1 VWAINS
7 ALGKLFE
14 FLFFPFKSVGP
25 WPGMILVS
33 FLTAIFM
40 LFVFRFTSNQKG
52 IREVKNKIKAH
63 LLELRLF
70 KDSLSLSLEAQGKIL
85 LCNLKYLSYS
95 LKPMLV
101 MIIPLVLILIQLN
114 LWFGHKPLAPGERTI
129 LKVKVD
135 ESAEVSDID
144 FELEPPPG
152 LEAETPPLRI
162 DAQNEMNW
170 SLKAKENGSQ
180 VLVLKVEGKS
190 VSKRVEVSPKLLVK
204 VSRIKVRRD
213 FFDELLNPGEKPIPS
228 ELPLERIEVIYPA
241 KSMSIFGWN
250 IHWIIIYFVLSLIFG
265 FSFRRLF
272 KVEI

>member
-1 VWAINS
+1 VWVINS
-7 ALGKLFE
+7 ALGKLFG
-14 FLFFPFKSVGP
+14 FFFFPFRSIGP

-85 LCNLKYLSYS
+85 LCNLKYISYS

-101 MIIPLVLILIQLN
+101 MIIPLVLILSQLN
-114 LWFGHKPLAPGERTI
+114 LWFGHKPLILGERTI
-129 LKVKVD
+129 LKVKVN

-144 FELEPPPG
+144 FALESSPG

-162 DAQNEMNW
+162 DAQNEMDW

-190 VSKRVEVSPKLLVK
+190 ISKRVEVSPKTLVK
-204 VSRIKVRRD
+204 VSAIKVRRN

-228 ELPLERIEVIYPA
+228 ELPLKKIEVDYPPQ
-241 KSMSIFGWN
+241 SMNLFGWN
-250 IHWIIIYFVLSLIFG
+250 IHWIIIYFVLSIIFS

>member
-1 VWAINS
+1 
-7 ALGKLFE
+7 
-14 FLFFPFKSVGP
+14 
-25 WPGMILVS
+25 
-33 FLTAIFM
+33 M

-101 MIIPLVLILIQLN
+101 MIIPLVLILSQLN
-114 LWFGHKPLAPGERTI
+114 LWFGHKPLTPGERTI
-129 LKVKVD
+129 LKVKVN
-135 ESAEVSDID
+135 ESAKVSDIH
-144 FELEPPPG
+144 FALVPPAG
-152 LEAETPPLRI
+152 LEAESPPLRI
-162 DAQNEMNW
+162 DAENEMNW
-170 SLKAKENGSQ
+170 SLEAKENGSQ
-180 VLVLKVEGKS
+180 VLVLKVGGKS
-190 VSKRVEVSPKLLVK
+190 ISKRVEVSRKPLAK
-204 VSRIKVRRD
+204 VSGIKIRRN

-228 ELPLERIEVIYPA
+228 ELPLKKIEVAYPA

-250 IHWIIIYFVLSLIFG
+250 IHWIITYFFLSIIFG

>member
-1 VWAINS
+1 
-7 ALGKLFE
+7 
-14 FLFFPFKSVGP
+14 
-25 WPGMILVS
+25 MILVS

-85 LCNLKYLSYS
+85 LCNLKYISYS

-101 MIIPLVLILIQLN
+101 MIIPLVLILSQLN
-114 LWFGHKPLAPGERTI
+114 LWFGHKPLILGERTI
-129 LKVKVD
+129 LKVKVN

-144 FELEPPPG
+144 FALESSPG

-162 DAQNEMNW
+162 DAQNEMDW

-190 VSKRVEVSPKLLVK
+190 ISKRVEVSPKTLVK
-204 VSRIKVRRD
+204 VSAIKVRRN

-228 ELPLERIEVIYPA
+228 ELPLKKIEVDYPPQ
-241 KSMSIFGWN
+241 SMNLFGWN
-250 IHWIIIYFVLSLIFG
+250 IHWIIIYFVLSIIFS